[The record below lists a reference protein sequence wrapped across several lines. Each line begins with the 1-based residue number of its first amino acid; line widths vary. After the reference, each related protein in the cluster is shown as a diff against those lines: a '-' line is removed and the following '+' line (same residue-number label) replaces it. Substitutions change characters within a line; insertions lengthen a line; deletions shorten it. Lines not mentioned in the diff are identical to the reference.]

1 MNQPYPEGFVPL
13 VVIGEVDGY
22 LMVFTAESNEE
33 TGALLENALYILS
46 EEPDEAVVLKH

>member
-1 MNQPYPEGFVPL
+1 MDKPYPEGFEPL

-22 LMVFTAESNEE
+22 LMVFTAESNEV
-33 TGALLENALYILS
+33 TQDLLENALYILS